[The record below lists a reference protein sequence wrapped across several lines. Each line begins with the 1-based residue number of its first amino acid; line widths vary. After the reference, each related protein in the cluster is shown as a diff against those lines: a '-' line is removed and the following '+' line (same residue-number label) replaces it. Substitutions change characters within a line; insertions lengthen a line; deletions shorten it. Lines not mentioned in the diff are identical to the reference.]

1 MQLMMA
7 PTNPTG
13 IGACINQAE
22 GCQYA
27 GEIMKNEEFN
37 IVIKPPVGSVLEIA
51 RVAPAATEQVN
62 DLG

>member
-1 MQLMMA
+1 MA

-13 IGACINQAE
+13 IGGCINQAE

-27 GEIMKNEEFN
+27 GKVMKNEAFN
-37 IVIKPPVGSVLEIA
+37 IVIKPLLGSVLEID
-51 RVAPAATEQVN
+51 RVAPAATRQVN